1 MNRVRAAAAE
11 AVRTITT
18 SEVSALAGRVLL
30 GVVLL
35 SIWNAGLGGALW
47 DYVQDRE
54 VFVRLVAAVGTVLLA
69 VSVGLRVLSV
79 VPGASRCFAGASRCF
94 PVPVDTGVAVAV
106 AGGAWSSEWQRRARH
121 EAAHTV
127 AALALGATVHSV
139 DIRTRSNSTG
149 GVTETIVPDLSYG
162 DRQWLRLVIS
172 VAPYTADVDAHRE
185 LSTAGTELDLVDAR
199 GRALTL
205 LALDHHPKGVDADL
219 SSDGL
224 LVAAIA
230 RARDIL
236 DAHRNE
242 LDAITAALLE
252 HTALDAAALDELW
265 PHHLAP
271 ATDAGGVRV
280 TVHHTQGED
289 R

>member
-1 MNRVRAAAAE
+1 MSRARAAAAE

-18 SEVSALAGRVLL
+18 PEISALAGRVLL

-35 SIWNAGLGGALW
+35 WIWNDGLGGALW

-54 VFVRLVAAVGTVLLA
+54 MFVRLVAAVGTVLLA
-69 VSVGLRVLSV
+69 VSVGLHIMSLGVC
-79 VPGASRCFAGASRCF
+79 ATRCF
-94 PVPVDTGVAVAV
+94 PVAVGGVGVLAAA
-106 AGGAWSSEWQRRARH
+106 AGGAWSSERQHRARH

-139 DIRTRSNSTG
+139 DIHPRSNSTG
-149 GVTETIVPDLSYG
+149 GMTEIHWNIPDLSYG
-162 DRQWLRLVIS
+162 DRQWRQLVG
-172 VAPYTADVDAHRE
+172 VLAPYTADVDAHRE
-185 LSTAGTELDLVDAR
+185 LSAAGTELDLVDAR
-199 GRALTL
+199 GRVLTL
-205 LALDHHPKGVDADL
+205 LALDHHPDGVDADF

-224 LVAAIA
+224 LLVAIA

-252 HTALDAAALDELW
+252 HTTLDAAALEELW
-265 PHHLAP
+265 PHDLAP
-271 ATDAGGVRV
+271 ATDADGVRV
-280 TVHHTQGED
+280 SVHHTQGED
-289 R
+289 L